1 MNEYMRIAIEEA
13 EEGVRCDHGGPFG
26 AVIVY
31 NGKVIARGHNRVIA
45 TNDPTAHAEM
55 EVLREA
61 ARKLGRF
68 DLSDCDI
75 YSSCE
80 PCPMCFSAIHWAKM
94 KNLYFGCSRED
105 AADIGFDDN
114 FIYDVIRGTA
124 EKEQVHIEQIER
136 ENCLKPFK
144 KWEDKSDKVQY

>member
-26 AVIVY
+26 AVVVY

-55 EVLREA
+55 EVIREA

-68 DLSDCDI
+68 DLSDCEI

-114 FIYDVIRGTA
+114 FI
-124 EKEQVHIEQIER
+124 
-136 ENCLKPFK
+136 
-144 KWEDKSDKVQY
+144 